1 MLNQKQK
8 LIMSKAV
15 TELEKNVLGA
25 LMGGSN
31 YIEEVLDEISPE
43 IFPSFNGKL
52 ISEAIIKLYNADKAV
67 DVLTLFKQ
75 LQSMGK
81 PYSAITPVEVSNIS
95 QDIFGIGNLQV
106 WVKIL
111 QQDYARLQYQILG
124 EKMLNIGRNQE
135 IDIVEERENIENLL
149 VDLDSKI
156 FNVKEESMLDTLE
169 QMKLDNDE
177 LLLSDKSIR
186 GVNTGIQKLNDL
198 TSGWK
203 EGQLIILGA
212 ASGGGKSA
220 LSTSFAISSALVDA
234 PTHFIT
240 IEMTRKEV
248 LLRAASNMS
257 GVKHESLDRNGVDN
271 EQRQMYF
278 NALDRISQAPLFVD
292 DSTIKNLTDLKFKI
306 KKRIRT
312 HGTRL
317 VIVDY
322 IQIVNNSNNKAN
334 REQQVNEISRVLK
347 EVAREFKISVIGLTQ
362 MNREHDGKNE
372 PYNHMIRESSGLEHN
387 ADVILFL
394 YDPEEEP
401 HNVLKVS
408 KNRGGEK
415 DKYIALH
422 WEKQTFKF
430 IEQ

>member
-1 MLNQKQK
+1 
-8 LIMSKAV
+8 MSKAV
-15 TELEKNVLGA
+15 TELEKNILGA
-25 LMGGSN
+25 LMGGAN
-31 YIEEVLDEISPE
+31 YIEEVLNEITPE

-124 EKMLNIGRNQE
+124 EKMLNIGRNQD
-135 IDIVEERENIENLL
+135 IDIVEERENIESLL

-220 LSTSFAISSALVDA
+220 LSTSFAISSALVDS

-240 IEMTRKEV
+240 IEMTRKE
-248 LLRAASNMS
+248 
-257 GVKHESLDRNGVDN
+257 
-271 EQRQMYF
+271 MYF
-278 NALDRISQAPLFVD
+278 NALDMINEAPLFVD

-322 IQIVNNSNNKAN
+322 IQIVNNTNNKAN

-372 PYNHMIRESSGLEHN
+372 PFNHMIRESSGLEHN

-415 DKYIALH
+415 DKFIALH